1 MVEFAW
7 LPGGWD
13 ADKDGVMEGA
23 QHNTYDVEFFGPN
36 PLCTVWYLAALA
48 AVAKMAR
55 LVGDEVFARTCDD
68 LRARGREWVDRN
80 LYNGR
85 YYFQQEMPPPAQPAP
100 MTALT
105 GEAANPR
112 PRFQVGKGCLI
123 DQLCGQ
129 YKANRVG
136 LGDLLDRF
144 HIQTALASIFQYNYR
159 ANFRDHYNNMRT
171 FATADESGTLIC
183 AYPEGERPEE
193 PFPYWAECMTGFE
206 YQLAVL
212 LLDYGLKKEAVQV
225 VEAVRGR
232 HNGANRNPFNE
243 PECGSYYA
251 RAMASWALLDAWRS

>member
-1 MVEFAW
+1 
-7 LPGGWD
+7 
-13 ADKDGVMEGA
+13 
-23 QHNTYDVEFFGPN
+23 
-36 PLCTVWYLAALA
+36 
-48 AVAKMAR
+48 
-55 LVGDEVFARTCDD
+55 
-68 LRARGREWVDRN
+68 
-80 LYNGR
+80 
-85 YYFQQEMPPPAQPAP
+85 
-100 MTALT
+100 
-105 GEAANPR
+105 
-112 PRFQVGKGCLI
+112 
-123 DQLCGQ
+123 
-129 YKANRVG
+129 
-136 LGDLLDRF
+136 
-144 HIQTALASIFQYNYR
+144 
-159 ANFRDHYNNMRT
+159 MRT